1 MAGHSQFKNIMHRK
15 GAQDAKR
22 AKMFTKLLREVMV
35 AAKSGPD
42 PDSNSRLRT
51 AMYAARAANV
61 PKDRITAAVNKA
73 SNPAE
78 GDNFEEIR
86 YEGYGTAGIAIIVEA
101 LTDNRNRTASEVR
114 SSFTKYGGN
123 LGESGSVSF
132 MFTRVGSISYPASV
146 GSADELFEA
155 VIEAGAEDCESDE
168 YQHQIYCEP
177 DQLNN
182 VREFLEGKFGMPE
195 SANLTWKPN
204 TLQML
209 SVEEG
214 EKLLKMLDALE
225 DCDDVQ
231 NVIGNFQLPDEL
243 LTKLA
248 KD

>member
-35 AAKSGPD
+35 AAKFGAD
-42 PDSNSRLRT
+42 PESNARLRT

-61 PKDRITAAVNKA
+61 PKDRIVGAVNKA
-73 SNPAE
+73 SNPTE
-78 GDNFEEIR
+78 GENFEEIR
-86 YEGYGTAGIAIIVEA
+86 YEGYGIAGVAIIVEA

-132 MFTRVGSISYPASV
+132 MFTHVGQIVYPL
-146 GSADELFEA
+146 SAGTADAFFEA
-155 VIEAGAEDCESDE
+155 TVESGANDCETDD
-168 YQHQIYCEP
+168 YQHSIYCNP
-177 DQLNN
+177 DDLNS
-182 VREFLEGKFGMPE
+182 VREFFEAKFGAPE
-195 SANLTWKPN
+195 SASLTWKPN
-204 TLQML
+204 TLQIL
-209 SVEEG
+209 TSEEG

-231 NVIGNFQLPDEL
+231 NVIGNFQLPDDL
-243 LTKLA
+243 LQKLA
-248 KD
+248 KE

>member
-35 AAKSGPD
+35 AAKIGPD
-42 PDSNSRLRT
+42 PESNPRLRT
-51 AMYAARAANV
+51 ALAAARSANV
-61 PKDRITAAVNKA
+61 PKDRITGAVSKA

-78 GDNFEEIR
+78 GENFEEIR
-86 YEGYGTAGIAIIVEA
+86 YEGYGTGGIAIIVEA
-101 LTDNRNRTASEVR
+101 LTDNRNRTAAEVR

-132 MFTRVGSISYPASV
+132 MFTKVGAITYPASA
-146 GSADELFEA
+146 GSADAFFEA
-155 VIEAGAEDCESDE
+155 TLEAGANDCQSDE
-168 YQHQIYCEP
+168 YQHEIYCNP
-177 DQLNN
+177 DDLNS
-182 VREFLEGKFGMPE
+182 VREFFEAKFGMPE

-209 SVEEG
+209 SVDEG
-214 EKLLKMLDALE
+214 ERLLKMLDALE

-243 LTKLA
+243 LQKLA